1 MTLQEKNE
9 YAKEKLQRLR
19 VQSNRV
25 RYKVLTKKLNVSDS
39 WISKW
44 FKDGI
49 VASEA
54 QIRII
59 LEYILVE
66 EYILNEINR
75 LQAGELTK
83 EELRDLGVE

>member
-9 YAKEKLQRLR
+9 YAKEKLQKLR
-19 VQSNRV
+19 IQSNRV
-25 RYKVLTKKLNVSDS
+25 RYKVLTKELNVSDS

-44 FKDGI
+44 FKGGI

-59 LEYILVE
+59 LEYLLVE
-66 EYILNEINR
+66 EYILNETNR
-75 LQAGELTK
+75 LQAGELTE
-83 EELRDLGVE
+83 EELKKLGVK